1 MVFGFFSKERALQRT
16 IKKATNKLS
25 QSADRWAA
33 MEKLRDIGT
42 EEALYH
48 LFRRFSFASLKLVDD
63 EQEKA
68 WVVQSM
74 VAMGERCLPAMRRY
88 MKSSSTI
95 AYPLRI
101 LEDVADHDKALEII
115 DELLAVEEPGYTRD
129 PTKRIQIIDWLA
141 EWKQGSDEEVVERI
155 VPYVADFDEGVRFAA
170 VEAISLRPVPRAAE
184 PLVKALINEKDE
196 SGRLK
201 VRIAEVLAD
210 NKLDLCGHKKEVAP
224 LLDDLLSDFG
234 MQRDKLFRKK
244 LPK

>member
-1 MVFGFFSKERALQRT
+1 MVFGLFSKERALQRT

-74 VAMGERCLPAMRRY
+74 AAMGERCLPAMRRY
-88 MKSSSTI
+88 MKSATTI

-129 PTKRIQIIDWLA
+129 PAKRIQIIDWLA

-170 VEAISLRPVPRAAE
+170 VEAISQRPVPRAAE

-201 VRIAEVLAD
+201 VRIAEILAD
-210 NKLDLCGHKKEVAP
+210 NNLDLCGHKKEVAP
-224 LLDDLLSDFG
+224 LLEDLLSDFG

-244 LPK
+244 LSK